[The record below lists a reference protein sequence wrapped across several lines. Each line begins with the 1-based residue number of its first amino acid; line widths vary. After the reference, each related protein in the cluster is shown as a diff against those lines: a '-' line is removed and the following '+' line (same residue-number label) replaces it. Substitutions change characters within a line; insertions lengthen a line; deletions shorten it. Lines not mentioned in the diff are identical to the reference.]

1 MSQNPRPPSRK
12 ASRNCLVNI
21 TPPLKIPL
29 CLDKRPMA
37 RAHKHGYLLLT
48 CTVGGAAEGEPVLVF
63 VVLRASAIEWFN
75 DEVTARTAGSNLGEL
90 TLTSRSVVHEELHP
104 SAPPRHG
111 SPAVSGGGG
120 ATPLLRLVSGGREL
134 QLEAD
139 SEPAMRE
146 WLDSIR
152 ARLST
157 LGADANNPK
166 PPAPPRANQKR
177 SEPPLAKQSLLPQGT
192 PRSDDARVSQARW
205 LFAQEA
211 PMLSEDDPERGASLI
226 KGQALNAAGD
236 DQVASGVDYLTCVG
250 GCQMRASYLV
260 LLVWLL
266 AAVALAEGVYIC
278 M

>member
-1 MSQNPRPPSRK
+1 
-12 ASRNCLVNI
+12 
-21 TPPLKIPL
+21 
-29 CLDKRPMA
+29 MA
-37 RAHKHGYLLLT
+37 RAHTHGFLLLT

-63 VVLRASAIEWFN
+63 VVLRASAIEWYI
-75 DEVTARTAGSNLGEL
+75 DEVTARTAGPNLGEL
-90 TLTSRSVVHEELHP
+90 TLTSRSVVHEESRP
-104 SAPPRHG
+104 SAPPRKG

-146 WLDSIR
+146 WLEGIR
-152 ARLST
+152 ARLSA

-166 PPAPPRANQKR
+166 PPAPPRTNQKN
-177 SEPPLAKQSLLPQGT
+177 SGPPLAKQSLLPQDT
-192 PRSDDARVSQARW
+192 PRSDDARVSRARW

-211 PMLSEDDPERGASLI
+211 PMLSEEEDDPERGASPI
-226 KGQALNAAGD
+226 KAGKLNAAGD
-236 DQVASGVDYLTCVG
+236 DQVASGVEYITCVG
-250 GCQMRASYLV
+250 GCQMRASHLV

-278 M
+278 ILIS